1 MNQLMCDWLNNNWN
15 NILQKYPEAKPVLS
29 FFMDYF
35 STCAGRSSFVD
46 ILKKAIQGEGDSLQ
60 EISTYLL
67 MNSVVDEGH
76 VVDAAEF
83 YFNGEFDGKVPFK
96 TFASVLELITLAY
109 AECNPENREEILHFL
124 PRLKQ
129 VYGV

>member
-35 STCAGRSSFVD
+35 STCAGRSPFVD
-46 ILKKAIQGEGDSLQ
+46 ILKKAIRGEGDSLQ

-96 TFASVLELITLAY
+96 TLMC
-109 AECNPENREEILHFL
+109 AEKTGGFNLVNYRHSSGVYHEQETEDLH
-124 PRLKQ
+124 RRI
-129 VYGV
+129 